1 MSKVLMIFVDGV
13 GIGEND
19 SSKNIFFQRDFKFLK
34 NIFGEVPHLN
44 NQKIEKNG
52 RYLFPNDACLSVD
65 DLPQSGTGQTSIF
78 CGINAPKI
86 LGRHFGP
93 YPHSSLVPQI
103 QKLNIFKSL
112 LDLNKKVTFANAYPK
127 VFFDYIASGRKRLS
141 VTSLSCLLSN
151 VPLKNEENLKNGY
164 ALSAEIDNSR
174 WVKKLN
180 YDLPIITPQ
189 LAAQRLL
196 KLSDENDF
204 TLFEFFYTDH
214 IGHFRIKDVADKILH
229 TFDEFLFYILSN
241 LPEEVT
247 LLICSDH
254 GNIEDMSV
262 KMHTRNPALTI
273 AAGKNAH
280 RLANE
285 IKDITQIKNSL
296 LGIIN

>member
-1 MSKVLMIFVDGV
+1 MIFIDGV

-19 SSKNIFFQRDFKFLK
+19 PSKNIFFKRDFKFL
-34 NIFGEVPHLN
+34 NNVFGEIPHLN
-44 NQKIEKNG
+44 NQLIEKDG
-52 RYLFPNDACLSVD
+52 KYIFPTDACLGVD

-93 YPHSSLVPQI
+93 FPHSTLVPQI

-127 VFFDYIASGRKRLS
+127 AFFDYIASGKKRLN
-141 VTSLSCLLSN
+141 VTSLSCLLAN
-151 VPLKNEENLKNGY
+151 VPLKNEEDLKNGD

-174 WVKKLN
+174 WVTKLD

-196 KLSDENDF
+196 KLSDQNDF
-204 TLFEFFYTDH
+204 TLFEYFYTDH
-214 IGHFRIKDVADKILH
+214 IGHFRIKDIADEILQ
-229 TFDEFLFYILSN
+229 TLDEFLFYILSN
-241 LPEEVT
+241 LPEELT

-273 AAGKNAH
+273 AAGKYAR
-280 RLANE
+280 RLATE
-285 IKDITQIKNSL
+285 IKDISQIKNSL

>member
-1 MSKVLMIFVDGV
+1 MAKVLTIFIDGV

-19 SSKNIFFQRDFKFLK
+19 PSKNIFFQRDFKFLK
-34 NIFGEVPHLN
+34 NIFGEAPHLN
-44 NQKIEKNG
+44 KQKIEKNG
-52 RYLFPNDACLSVD
+52 RYLFPTDACLGVE

-86 LGRHFGP
+86 LGKHFGP
-93 YPHSSLVPQI
+93 YPHSTLVPQI
-103 QKLNIFKSL
+103 QRNNIFKSL
-112 LDLNKKVTFANAYPK
+112 LNLNKKVTFANAYPK
-127 VFFDYIASGRKRLS
+127 VFFDYIASGKKRLS

-151 VPLKNEENLKNGY
+151 VPLKNEDDLKSGN

-174 WVKKLN
+174 WVTKLN

-204 TLFEFFYTDH
+204 TLFEYFYTDH
-214 IGHFRIKDVADKILH
+214 IGHFRIKNVADNILR
-229 TFDEFLFYILSN
+229 TFDEFLFYLLSN
-241 LPEEVT
+241 LPEELT

-273 AAGKNAH
+273 SAGKYAKI
-280 RLANE
+280 LAKE
-285 IKDITQIKNSL
+285 ITDLTQIKKSL